1 MDTMRPAIIASEAT
15 GRPRQ
20 LPAHLQDYQV
30 SLPQSL
36 MPYTAPHQGDN
47 LSASA
52 QQLQS
57 LSLQTGPAT
66 HDGQLLPVLGLPLC
80 HSPAEAV
87 NKVSQWKSAPQASPY
102 PSLPTV

>member
-1 MDTMRPAIIASEAT
+1 MDTMRVSIISSEAT

-20 LPAHLQDYQV
+20 LPAHLQGYQV

-57 LSLQTGPAT
+57 LSLQTGSAT
-66 HDGQLLPVLGLPLC
+66 QDGQLLPALGLPLC
-80 HSPAEAV
+80 HPPIAAV
-87 NKVSQWKSAPQASPY
+87 NTVSQ
-102 PSLPTV
+102 